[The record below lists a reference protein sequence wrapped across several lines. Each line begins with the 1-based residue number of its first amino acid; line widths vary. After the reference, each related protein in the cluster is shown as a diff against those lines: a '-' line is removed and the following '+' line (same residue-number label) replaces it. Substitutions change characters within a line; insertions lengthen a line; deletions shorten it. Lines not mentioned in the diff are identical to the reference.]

1 VPGLDDGRIELTLD
15 ELHASLPALRGAV
28 PRVVATAEL
37 GGPPGS
43 AAPGGVRLAAATVA
57 ARDGAGQD
65 LLTARLEPA
74 GAGALRA
81 TADAPDLARLD
92 GLWPEVERKLSGRA
106 ALAATLSGP
115 GWGDLDGRLTLQVPD
130 AEVLGGK
137 VLLRDLTAELPVRRG
152 PGAGDGPA
160 WGRLAIAEL
169 IGYGL
174 VVRDIAS
181 PARLWKDR
189 LSLSQLTY
197 ALYSASGKGWAE
209 VELEAA
215 GPWARGELTG
225 TGMRIE
231 EAMAAYGVR
240 GGTMTGLLGYD
251 LDAQYRAGHLGVKG
265 RFDVPAGG
273 SVSIELLDRLLA
285 QAEADPTGVVRS
297 ALENLRNFE
306 YKSAAAA
313 VRSVTSARGVDDLR
327 FSLSLLGRERFGIF
341 PPRVKEINVHEMPL
355 SFLMRQF
362 PSR

>member
-1 VPGLDDGRIELTLD
+1 VPGLDAGRIELTLD

-37 GGPPGS
+37 GGPAGS

-57 ARDGAGQD
+57 ARNAAGQD

-81 TADAPDLARLD
+81 TAEAPDLARLD
-92 GLWPEVERKLSGRA
+92 GLWPDVERKLSGSA
-106 ALAATLSGP
+106 TLAATVSGS
-115 GWGDLDGRLTLQVPD
+115 GWGDLDGRLALQVPD

-189 LSLSQLTY
+189 LSLNQLTY

-209 VELEAA
+209 IELEPA
-215 GPWARGELTG
+215 GPWARGELSG

-231 EAMAAYGVR
+231 EAMSAYGVR

-285 QAEADPTGVVRS
+285 QANADPTGVVRS

-306 YKSAAAA
+306 YKSATAS
-313 VRSVTSARGVDDLR
+313 VRSATTARGVDDLR